1 MKKLEKINT
10 TEKFATPEELA
21 QRINKVLYFATN
33 TGCAFYK
40 NFYENTKAKFDQI
53 GQNKKIVENTL
64 TTLKVIEILV
74 QTACTNLDIIK
85 ESMEPSIITP
95 IPSATTPI
103 PSTTTPTPSRSSAA
117 PAICPQPP
125 SQQTSSATERG
136 GINIYNFGHIFHFDA
151 PDKKP

>member
-1 MKKLEKINT
+1 MNQTLKINT

-40 NFYENTKAKFDQI
+40 TFYEHTIAKFDQI

-64 TTLKVIEILV
+64 TTLKVIENLV
-74 QTACTNLDIIK
+74 QTACGNLDIIK

-103 PSTTTPTPSRSSAA
+103 PSSSSAA
-117 PAICPQPP
+117 PAICPQL
-125 SQQTSSATERG
+125 
-136 GINIYNFGHIFHFDA
+136 
-151 PDKKP
+151 